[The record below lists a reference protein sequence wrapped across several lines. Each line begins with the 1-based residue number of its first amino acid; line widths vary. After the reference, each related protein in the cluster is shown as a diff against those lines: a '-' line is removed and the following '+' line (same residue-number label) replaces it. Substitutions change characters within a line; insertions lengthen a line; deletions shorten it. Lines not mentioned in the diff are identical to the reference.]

1 MNDWWSDVA
10 GGCTQLLPL
19 KTVSLQ
25 FFFFA
30 VGALAL

>member
-1 MNDWWSDVA
+1 MNNWRSHIIS
-10 GGCTQLLPL
+10 GCTQLLPL